1 MARTGQPASW
11 RIATVERAAT
21 VLFELADAG
30 GELGTNE
37 LARRLEISPSTVSR
51 LLATLAGSE
60 LVEHVPESGRY
71 RLGRG
76 LLRLGNA
83 ALARLD
89 LRGVARPRLLAL
101 SSETSE
107 TVTLSAPGERDAV
120 TVDFVQSPASVQSVA
135 RIGRPSVAHA
145 TATGKIM
152 LAFGGHVPASAPLEA
167 YTARTITDPGRL
179 AAEVEQV
186 RDQGYA
192 RAAGERE
199 EDLNAIA
206 APVLDHRGELAAIV
220 GVQGPASRFDPAA
233 MHAALPALLATA
245 GAISEAL
252 GWSASGRHG
261 R

>member
-1 MARTGQPASW
+1 MPRTGQPAS
-11 RIATVERAAT
+11 RHIAAVERAAA
-21 VLFELADAG
+21 VLFELAGAH

-37 LARRLEISPSTVSR
+37 LARRLEISASTVSR
-51 LLATLAGSE
+51 LLATLTSSG
-60 LVEHVPESGRY
+60 LVEHVPRSGRY
-71 RLGRG
+71 RLGPG
-76 LLRLGNA
+76 LLRLGSA

-89 LRGVARPRLLAL
+89 LQGVARPQLLAL
-101 SSETSE
+101 SEETGE

-152 LAFGGHVPASAPLEA
+152 LAFGGRALPSAPLEA
-167 YTARTITDPGRL
+167 FTARTITDPERL
-179 AAEVEQV
+179 ATEVARARAE
-186 RDQGYA
+186 GYA
-192 RAAGERE
+192 QAAGERE

-220 GVQGPASRFDPAA
+220 GVQGPASRFDPLA
-233 MHAALPALLATA
+233 MAAALSVLLARA

-252 GWSASGRHG
+252 GWSAR